1 MSQEGNIRPAPT
13 RARLDLPPAPGRT
26 APTPTPATAIATAEA
41 RYPCRRYRNPV
52 PGRRDAASASAAS
65 AADSAIDVHPHQGR
79 TLARPK
85 KQKAFILAQAKNS
98 SSSPRVVA
106 AVSFSLSLIRLR
118 MLKGSRLPF
127 FLGLPAAASKG
138 GPLTTDCP
146 DTSISLLDNQS
157 IMLHGAQ
164 SPSTSAAPV
173 ATDGIDKAR
182 RLRRKRKAETQDNER
197 LSKRLSLLNIEQS
210 GSKLYVPVEEPSIP
224 TPSIPNVAPSSSSSA
239 RERPVPND
247 AMQLD
252 DSKHK
257 VYIYNIDDELSSDS
271 ETDDPG
277 KLVFLPDIEK
287 HLRANRIPP
296 AVLANSEGEL
306 AGMQLVLYSDPK
318 SLTVPEDKDSVRKA
332 IIESRHR
339 TREQQRLEREG
350 KTNTPSVDRDSTN
363 DAIAPQTYTDDDPD
377 AMDVD

>member
-1 MSQEGNIRPAPT
+1 
-13 RARLDLPPAPGRT
+13 
-26 APTPTPATAIATAEA
+26 
-41 RYPCRRYRNPV
+41 
-52 PGRRDAASASAAS
+52 
-65 AADSAIDVHPHQGR
+65 
-79 TLARPK
+79 
-85 KQKAFILAQAKNS
+85 
-98 SSSPRVVA
+98 
-106 AVSFSLSLIRLR
+106 
-118 MLKGSRLPF
+118 
-127 FLGLPAAASKG
+127 
-138 GPLTTDCP
+138 
-146 DTSISLLDNQS
+146 
-157 IMLHGAQ
+157 MLHGAQ

-173 ATDGIDKAR
+173 ATDGIDKSR

-224 TPSIPNVAPSSSSSA
+224 TPSIPNAAPSSSSSA
-239 RERPVPND
+239 SERPAPND
-247 AMQLD
+247 SMQLD

-271 ETDDPG
+271 ESDDPG

-296 AVLANSEGEL
+296 AVLANSDGEL

-339 TREQQRLEREG
+339 AREQQRLEREG
-350 KTNTPSVDRDSTN
+350 KTNTPSVDHDSAN
-363 DAIAPQTYTDDDPD
+363 DAIVPPTYTDDDPD